1 MPYTTHFLYSTTNLE
16 VKTRMSAKEYNAG
29 SIEVLSGLEPVQKR
43 PGMYTDTARP
53 NHLAQEVVD
62 NSVDE
67 ALAGHADRI
76 EVILYK
82 DGSLSV
88 EDNGRGMP
96 VDLHPEEGVSGVELI
111 LTKLHAG
118 GKFSGDN
125 YQFSGGLHGVG
136 VSVVNALSTSLEVWV
151 RRNGIQYH
159 IGFENGFKTSELKEI
174 GTVGKKNTGTKV
186 KFTADGKYFD
196 SPKYSVSRLK
206 HLLKAKAVLCSGLH
220 VVFIDQSGSEEIRD
234 EWFYQDGLND
244 YLALANEGFV
254 LLPETPFIGGLTE
267 KTQGVDWAVQW
278 LPEGGE
284 LVTESYVNLIPT
296 AQGGTHVN
304 GLRTGLLEAI
314 REFCDFHSL
323 LPRGIKLTAED
334 VWDRCSYVLSAKI
347 QEPQFSGQTKERL
360 SSRQIVAFISATV
373 KDAFSLW
380 LNKHV
385 EDGKK
390 IADIVINSAQ
400 KRLKAS
406 KKVVRKR
413 ITQGPALPGKL
424 ADCSGQDTSR
434 SELFLVEGDSAGG
447 SAKQAREKD
456 FQAILP
462 LRGKIL
468 NSWEVDSSQVLASQE
483 IHDISVALGVDP
495 GDDDLSG
502 LRYGK
507 VCILADAD
515 SDGLHIATLIC
526 ALFVKHFP
534 ALVNSGHVFV
544 AMPPLYRIDIGKE
557 VYYAL
562 DDEEKDITLHKIA
575 AENKRGTPN
584 VQRFKG
590 LGEMNPSQLRE
601 TTMAPDTRRLIQ
613 LTMEDKPDTDELLDK
628 LLSKKRAGD
637 RKNWLETYG
646 NLAIID

>member
-1 MPYTTHFLYSTTNLE
+1 
-16 VKTRMSAKEYNAG
+16 MSAKEYNAG

-43 PGMYTDTARP
+43 PGMYTDTTRP
-53 NHLAQEVVD
+53 NHLAQEVID

-82 DGSLSV
+82 NGSVSV

-96 VDLHPEEGVSGVELI
+96 VDIHPEEGVSGVELI

-136 VSVVNALSTSLEVWV
+136 VSVVNALSTSLEVLV
-151 RRNGIQYH
+151 RRNGTQYH
-159 IGFENGFKTSELKEI
+159 IGFADGFKTSELAEV

-186 KFTADGKYFD
+186 TFSADGKYFD
-196 SPKYSVSRLK
+196 SPKYSIPRLK

-220 VVFIDQSGSEEIRD
+220 VIFIDQSGSEEARE
-234 EWFYQDGLND
+234 EWFYQDGLKD
-244 YLALANEGFV
+244 YLAQANEGFD
-254 LLPETPFIGGLTE
+254 LLPDEPFLGGLTE

-284 LVTESYVNLIPT
+284 LITESYVNLIPT

-314 REFCDFHSL
+314 REFCDFHNL
-323 LPRGIKLTAED
+323 LPRSVKLTAED
-334 VWDRCSYVLSAKI
+334 IWDRCSYVLSAKI

-360 SSRQIVAFISATV
+360 SSRQIVPFISATA

-380 LNKHV
+380 LNIHL

-390 IADIVINSAQ
+390 IADLVINSAQ

-406 KKVVRKR
+406 KKVVRKK

-424 ADCSGQDTSR
+424 ADCSGQDSTR

-447 SAKQAREKD
+447 SAKQARDKD

-468 NSWEVDSSQVLASQE
+468 NSWEVDSSQVLGSQE

-495 GDDDLSG
+495 GEDDLTG

-507 VCILADAD
+507 ICILADAD
-515 SDGLHIATLIC
+515 SDGLHIATLLC
-526 ALFVKHFP
+526 ALFVRHFSS
-534 ALVNSGHVFV
+534 LVKAGHVFV
-544 AMPPLYRIDIGKE
+544 AMPPLYRIDLGKE
-557 VYYAL
+557 VSYAL
-562 DDEEKDITLHKIA
+562 DDEEKDIILNKMQV
-575 AENKRGTPN
+575 ENKRGTPN

-601 TTMAPDTRRLIQ
+601 TTMARDTRRLIQ
-613 LTMEDKPDTDELLDK
+613 LTMEDPLSTDELLDK

-637 RKNWLETYG
+637 RKHWLETYG
-646 NLAIID
+646 NLAIVEG